1 MRVVANKRGMEH
13 RNAVIKMVS
22 PYLVSLTELHSC
34 ADHSVNADCRWALL
48 SQYSLAM
55 QPLPAL
61 EHLVIHV
68 DGAWS
73 LSLPGLLRMT
83 PNLITLGL
91 NGEIDDLVLPL
102 GIEMW
107 PKLVRLTTLSL
118 DTLSESLDTE
128 LFYTLVPLCGNLQTV
143 NLKLDSLTWEDEER
157 IMSCLYPVRYAPNV
171 EHMHLDLP
179 WQAEEGIQGWYE
191 RLYSEIYEDPTDNN
205 DPHWPALKT
214 LSVKWDVSA
223 ALALIPFQW
232 ITPAYTPTMP
242 LLETFRMTTSL
253 DPLHS
258 ETDVEFGSL
267 PSRTTT
273 GNMTEALLSC
283 IRRLPSLTLFEAGYT
298 ASPSPFPPTEPLEM
312 LQSLKIQ
319 TFVNGKNVLVH
330 CWTSAECSL
339 FRFGR
344 HDDSYDLPIRH
355 GTTPNVFERS
365 FWTEKA
371 CLSEDGSIEH
381 GYDFG
386 PYNLPEHDTGSTGRV
401 GPYEFTH
408 YRGWHLP
415 FVLLDYVYSQ
425 IDRERMS
432 SRGERGLELP
442 PHVWQVLDDWR
453 DGVESLLK
461 HRGEP
466 MARF

>member
-1 MRVVANKRGMEH
+1 MPDSMTESSAPTLDRLPHDAKVLIASFLSGHQIKRLVLVNRAWRAAGEVHLRSRLIVPPLHDLHSPEEAESWTRLRQLLESQPDSITPIKHMRVVANKRGMEH

-73 LSLPGLLRMT
+73 LSLPGLLRLT

-191 RLYSEIYEDPTDNN
+191 RLYSERSM
-205 DPHWPALKT
+205 KT
-214 LSVKWDVSA
+214 
-223 ALALIPFQW
+223 P
-232 ITPAYTPTMP
+232 P
-242 LLETFRMTTSL
+242 
-253 DPLHS
+253 
-258 ETDVEFGSL
+258 
-267 PSRTTT
+267 TTT
-273 GNMTEALLSC
+273 
-283 IRRLPSLTLFEAGYT
+283 IP
-298 ASPSPFPPTEPLEM
+298 
-312 LQSLKIQ
+312 I
-319 TFVNGKNVLVH
+319 
-330 CWTSAECSL
+330 
-339 FRFGR
+339 GR
-344 HDDSYDLPIRH
+344 HSRH
-355 GTTPNVFERS
+355 LVSNGT
-365 FWTEKA
+365 
-371 CLSEDGSIEH
+371 
-381 GYDFG
+381 
-386 PYNLPEHDTGSTGRV
+386 
-401 GPYEFTH
+401 
-408 YRGWHLP
+408 
-415 FVLLDYVYSQ
+415 
-425 IDRERMS
+425 
-432 SRGERGLELP
+432 
-442 PHVWQVLDDWR
+442 
-453 DGVESLLK
+453 
-461 HRGEP
+461 
-466 MARF
+466 